1 LWDWAPVEA
10 NQEAR
15 RRNWGGNFTLEERET
30 GVQNVVTGLRRQ
42 LEDEDEEESESEEEG
57 EGEEEEMEVVGV
69 RRRSGGGAGL
79 EFDIVAPTPGS
90 RQQRAAG
97 PAVPLEDILRYM
109 TTGIP
114 PTQR

>member
-1 LWDWAPVEA
+1 
-10 NQEAR
+10 
-15 RRNWGGNFTLEERET
+15 
-30 GVQNVVTGLRRQ
+30 
-42 LEDEDEEESESEEEG
+42 
-57 EGEEEEMEVVGV
+57 
-69 RRRSGGGAGL
+69 
-79 EFDIVAPTPGS
+79 VAPTPGS